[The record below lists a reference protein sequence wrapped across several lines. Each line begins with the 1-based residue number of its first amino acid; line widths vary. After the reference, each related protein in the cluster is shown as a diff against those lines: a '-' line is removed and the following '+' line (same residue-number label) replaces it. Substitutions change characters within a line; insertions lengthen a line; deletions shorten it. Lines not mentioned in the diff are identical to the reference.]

1 MKALLILLITT
12 TSAFAGTEIIYKRA
26 QTNAD
31 YSLKAQIAVSQG
43 AAKLSLTRKATGCGF
58 GGICDFKNKVSI
70 QGLTYDKRS
79 ETVNFKG
86 TTCGTARR
94 VFVNYGGRSGKFV
107 QKFTSNGHC
116 ELSVE
121 SNNRQFEVKLTH

>member
-1 MKALLILLITT
+1 MKSLLILLITT

-31 YSLKAQIAVSQG
+31 YSLKAQIAVSYDS
-43 AAKLSLTRKATGCGF
+43 AKLSLTRKATGCGF
-58 GGICDFKNKVSI
+58 GGVCNFQNKVSVK
-70 QGLTYDKRS
+70 GLTYDKAS

-86 TTCGTARR
+86 TTCGTARK
-94 VFVNYGGRSGKFV
+94 VFVNYGGRSGKFI

-121 SNNRQFEVKLTH
+121 KNNRQFEVKLTH